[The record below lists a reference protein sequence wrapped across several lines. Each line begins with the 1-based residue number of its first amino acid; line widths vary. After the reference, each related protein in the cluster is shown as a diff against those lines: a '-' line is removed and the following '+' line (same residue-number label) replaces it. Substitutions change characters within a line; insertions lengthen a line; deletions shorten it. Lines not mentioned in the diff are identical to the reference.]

1 MKYFVNMILFCVMA
15 TAFNA
20 TAASFEVKTKTEIQ
34 YIDFQFS
41 KDTFVNP
48 DYVLKCEAAFQYINN
63 LYLDDCDTIQ
73 RYYQMRL
80 IEKERYISTL
90 ERSNNIFNVNYQ
102 KLEAEAI
109 RQANTAINNPLYL
122 SIQEEN
128 FLVKDK
134 LKTTENKLKKRNR
147 LLLCLSIITSSI
159 IIITTL

>member
-1 MKYFVNMILFCVMA
+1 
-15 TAFNA
+15 
-20 TAASFEVKTKTEIQ
+20 
-34 YIDFQFS
+34 
-41 KDTFVNP
+41 
-48 DYVLKCEAAFQYINN
+48 
-63 LYLDDCDTIQ
+63 
-73 RYYQMRL
+73 MRL
-80 IEKERYISTL
+80 IEKEKYISTL

-109 RQANTAINNPLYL
+109 RQANTVMNNPLYL

-159 IIITTL
+159 VIITTL